1 MTRINLDKYYDLA
14 LELTFVAKHKRNTNK
29 LKSIITMLET
39 ERNNYVSENGITED
53 AIHFQEVISQLK
65 ITCLEALNE
74 DYSKDLEQLEY
85 ITSINIINAQNM
97 AA

>member
-65 ITCLEALNE
+65 ITYLEALNE